1 VWGSIAT
8 PPEREDR
15 RTRQSVN
22 RLSVQSCQPVT
33 SSIADGLATLRDE
46 NRRLRALVDFGRQVT
61 AERDLRAQLRL
72 LCTELVRT
80 TGCSAAA
87 VILYDLEHGAIES
100 IETAGLATGVDA
112 EWQQAVRGAPSG
124 TELADLVPTDLHR
137 ASAVPLLVGED
148 ILGLVVTYDCQPGDA
163 CDEEVRYLTDM
174 ADAAAMAI
182 LNTRLYAQSRRELR
196 RRDALRKVVASISS
210 ELDLDSL
217 LGRVVGSA
225 VELLDADSGV
235 VSLIDREGLARIRAV
250 HNLPQSI
257 VGTVFRPGDG
267 ISGQVLATRAA
278 VVVGHSLDE
287 GPRPLL
293 EVYLGG
299 AKARLVAQGEPE
311 AGHVES
317 GVAVPIWWQGQLT
330 GVFGLLARDVSRVFN
345 AQDREVMELLASH
358 LAIAIENARLYGE
371 VRDRLAEVTGLQ
383 AASSAL
389 AEELV
394 PERALRVIAQQA
406 LSLSG
411 AATVSIELLRA
422 GARELEV
429 QVAVGEHA
437 LELGAMRVAVEGSL
451 AGAAVSTGRPQILR
465 APFGDVSER
474 TEDRTAAERTEA
486 RSLLVLPLRA
496 RSRTL
501 GTLSA
506 YTHHPNAFHTRQVEL
521 LATFANQAAISL
533 DNARLYGELQSRLEE
548 MVGLQRLGTLLL
560 EEHDFD
566 RVLRSICQQL
576 QRLTDAG
583 GVGLALLEEDPRFL
597 EMRTVVGPSA
607 DALRGTRIPTEG
619 SFAAEA
625 LRSNRSQRSDDA
637 QNDPRGYRKSLVL
650 GNTRTILSVPM
661 KTRLRTVG
669 VLSVYNKEGDGGFT
683 DRDAELAT
691 FFANQAA
698 AAIENA
704 RLYEQT
710 REYAVV
716 EERNRL
722 ARELH
727 DSVTQSLFSVTLLSE
742 AALNLLDRDDTAKA
756 RERLERAN
764 ELAQGA
770 LAEMRALIFQLRPM
784 TLQEEGLLS
793 AVKKHLSALRSRN
806 GQVVEL
812 QVRGSERRLPGPVE
826 DAAFGI
832 IQESLNNVVKHANAA
847 LARVEFDFDTDC
859 LRILTTDNG
868 VGFDP
873 AAPRPMRTLGM
884 SSMRERAEGI
894 GGRLVVESARGRGTS
909 VSADLPIRHAD

>member
-1 VWGSIAT
+1 MTTLTEDAT
-8 PPEREDR
+8 AAALRED
-15 RTRQSVN
+15 
-22 RLSVQSCQPVT
+22 
-33 SSIADGLATLRDE
+33 
-46 NRRLRALVDFGRQVT
+46 NRRLRALVDFGRQIN

-72 LCTELVRT
+72 LCAELRRT
-80 TGCSAAA
+80 TACVACA
-87 VILYDLEHGAIES
+87 VLLRAPEHGAIDV
-100 IETAGLATGVDA
+100 IETSGLPLAVDGAWQRAVRAATAGDDFDGLDPAGLERVCAI
-112 EWQQAVRGAPSG
+112 P
-124 TELADLVPTDLHR
+124 LV
-137 ASAVPLLVGED
+137 VGED
-148 ILGLVVTYDCQPGDA
+148 SLGLALTFATRVTAPSA
-163 CDEEVRYLTDM
+163 EELGSLTAI

-182 LNTRLYAQSRRELR
+182 LNARLYAQTHLELR

-217 LGRVVGSA
+217 LEGAVDSA
-225 VELLDADSGV
+225 VELLDGDTGV
-235 VSLIDREGLARIRAV
+235 ISLLDRTGVARIRAV
-250 HNLPQSI
+250 HQLPADA
-257 VGTVFRPGDG
+257 VGYAIAPGDG
-267 ISGQVLATRAA
+267 LSGQVVATRAA
-278 VVVGHSLDE
+278 VIVEHYARDL
-287 GPRPLL
+287 PRPLPQ
-293 EVYLGG
+293 
-299 AKARLVAQGEPE
+299 VA
-311 AGHVES
+311 HLES
-317 GVAVPIWWQGQLT
+317 GVGVPIWWQGQLV
-330 GVFGLLARDVSRVFN
+330 GVFAVMAGNPQRVFN
-345 AQDREVMELLASH
+345 VQDREVMELLANH
-358 LAIAIENARLYGE
+358 VAIAIENARLYGE

-389 AEELV
+389 AEELH
-394 PERALRVIAQQA
+394 PEGALRVLAQQA

-411 AATVSIELLRA
+411 ATTVSIELLSPA
-422 GARELEV
+422 GRELEV

-437 LELGAMRVAVEGSL
+437 VELAASRMPVAGSL
-451 AGAAVSTGRPQILR
+451 AGAAVATGRPQI
-465 APFGDVSER
+465 ER
-474 TEDRTAAERTEA
+474 TAGQ
-486 RSLLVLPLRA
+486 SLLILPLRA
-496 RSRTL
+496 RGRTL

-506 YTHHPNAFHTRQVEL
+506 YTLHPHAFHARQVDL

-607 DALRGTRIPTEG
+607 DVLRGARIPTEG

-625 LRSNRSQRSDDA
+625 LRTNRSQRSDDA
-637 QNDPRGYRKSLVL
+637 QNDPRGYKKSLIL

-661 KTRLRTVG
+661 KTRQRTVG
-669 VLSVYNKEGDGGFT
+669 VLSVYNKLGQGGFT
-683 DRDAELAT
+683 ERDAELAT

-704 RLYEQT
+704 RLYAQT
-710 REYAVV
+710 REYAVI

-742 AALNLLDRDDTAKA
+742 AALSLLDRDPAKA
-756 RERLERAN
+756 RERLERAG

-793 AVKKHLSALRSRN
+793 ALKKHLLALHSRH
-806 GQVVEL
+806 GRVVEL
-812 QVRGSERRLPGPVE
+812 QVTGSERRVPAEVE

-832 IQESLNNVVKHANAA
+832 VQEALNNIVKHANAQRAHVQLEFGPTA
-847 LARVEFDFDTDC
+847 LIV
-859 LRILTTDNG
+859 TTSDNG

-873 AAPRPMRTLGM
+873 AAPRDTRTLGM
-884 SSMRERAEGI
+884 SSMRERAEGV
-894 GGRLVVESARGRGTS
+894 GGRLTVVSAPGEGTR
-909 VSADLPIRHAD
+909 VRADLPIDDAG

>member
-1 VWGSIAT
+1 
-8 PPEREDR
+8 
-15 RTRQSVN
+15 
-22 RLSVQSCQPVT
+22 VT
-33 SSIADGLATLRDE
+33 SLIADGLATLRDE

-72 LCTELVRT
+72 LCSELLRT

-87 VILYDLEHGAIES
+87 VILYDPEHGAIDS
-100 IETAGLATGVDA
+100 IETAGLPVIVDA
-112 EWQQAVRGAPSG
+112 EWQQAVRTAPRG
-124 TELADLVPTDLHR
+124 TELADVVPARLHR
-137 ASAVPLLVGED
+137 VSAAPLLVGED
-148 ILGLVVTYDCQPGDA
+148 VLGLVLTYDGQPGDA
-163 CDEEVRYLTDM
+163 ADEEVRYLTAM

-182 LNTRLYAQSRRELR
+182 LNTRLYAQSHRELR

-235 VSLIDREGLARIRAV
+235 ISLIDREGAARIRAV
-250 HNLPQSI
+250 HNLPECV
-257 VGTVFRPGDG
+257 VGSVLRPGDG
-267 ISGQVLATRAA
+267 ISGQVLATHEA
-278 VVVGHSLDE
+278 VVVEHYLQDI
-287 GPRPLL
+287 PRPL
-293 EVYLGG
+293 
-299 AKARLVAQGEPE
+299 PE

-317 GVAVPIWWQGQLT
+317 GVAVPVWWQGQLT
-330 GVFGLLARDVSRVFN
+330 GVFGLLAKDASRVFN
-345 AQDREVMELLASH
+345 AQDREVMELLANH

-389 AEELV
+389 AEELL

-411 AATVSIELLRA
+411 AATVSIELLRP
-422 GARELEV
+422 GERDLEV

-437 LELGAMRVAVEGSL
+437 VELAAMRVAVEGSL
-451 AGAAVSTGRPQILR
+451 AGAAVSSGRPQILR
-465 APFGDVSER
+465 APFGDASAS
-474 TEDRTAAERTEA
+474 TAAERTEA

-496 RSRTL
+496 RGRTL

-548 MVGLQRLGTLLL
+548 MVGLQQLGTLLL

-566 RVLRSICQQL
+566 RVLQSICQQL
-576 QRLTDAG
+576 LRLTDAG
-583 GVGLALLEEDPRFL
+583 GVGLALLEDDPRFL

-607 DALRGTRIPTEG
+607 DVLRGSRIPTEG

-625 LRSNRSQRSDDA
+625 LRTNQSQRSDDA

-669 VLSVYNKEGDGGFT
+669 VLSVYNKEGADGFT

-727 DSVTQSLFSVTLLSE
+727 DSVTQTLFSVTLLSE
-742 AALNLLDRDDTAKA
+742 AALNLLDRDDPLKA

-806 GQVVEL
+806 GQIVEL
-812 QVRGSERRLPGPVE
+812 QVTGSERRLPAPIE

-832 IQESLNNVVKHANAA
+832 IQESLNNVVKHANSPHAQVR
-847 LARVEFDFDTDC
+847 LEFDEDC
-859 LRILTTDNG
+859 LRVTTIDSG

-873 AAPRPMRTLGM
+873 AAPRPVRTLGM
-884 SSMRERAEGI
+884 STMRERAEGI
-894 GGRLVVESARGRGTS
+894 GGRLVVEGAYGWGTS
-909 VSADLPIRHAD
+909 VSAELPIHHAD

>member
-1 VWGSIAT
+1 M
-8 PPEREDR
+8 
-15 RTRQSVN
+15 
-22 RLSVQSCQPVT
+22 T
-33 SSIADGLATLRDE
+33 SLIDGLATLRDE

-87 VILYDLEHGAIES
+87 VILYDLEHGAIDS
-100 IETAGLATGVDA
+100 IETAGLSVGVDA
-112 EWQQAVRGAPSG
+112 EWQQAIRGAPGG
-124 TELADLVPTDLHR
+124 TELADLVPAGLHR
-137 ASAVPLLVGED
+137 VSAVPLLVGED
-148 ILGLVVTYDCQPGDA
+148 ILGVVLTYDGQPGDG
-163 CDEEVRYLTDM
+163 CDEEVRYLTGM

-182 LNTRLYAQSRRELR
+182 LNTRLYAQGRRELR

-225 VELLDADSGV
+225 VELLDADSGI

-250 HNLPQSI
+250 HNLPESV
-257 VGTVFRPGDG
+257 VGRVLSPGDG

-278 VVVGHSLDE
+278 VVVEHYLDE
-287 GPRPLL
+287 IPRPL
-293 EVYLGG
+293 
-299 AKARLVAQGEPE
+299 PE

-317 GVAVPIWWQGQLT
+317 GVAVPVWWQGQLT
-330 GVFGLLARDVSRVFN
+330 GVFGLLARDASRVFN
-345 AQDREVMELLASH
+345 AQDREVMELLANH

-389 AEELV
+389 AEELL

-411 AATVSIELLRA
+411 AATVSIELLRT
-422 GARELEV
+422 GGRELEV
-429 QVAVGEHA
+429 QVAVGDHA
-437 LELGAMRVAVEGSL
+437 LELTAMRVAVEGSL

-465 APFGDVSER
+465 APFADVSAR
-474 TEDRTAAERTEA
+474 TEARTAAERTEA

-496 RSRTL
+496 RGRTL

-669 VLSVYNKEGDGGFT
+669 VLSVYNKEGEGGFT

-742 AALNLLDRDDTAKA
+742 AALNLLDRNDAAKA

-812 QVRGSERRLPGPVE
+812 QVTGSERRLPAPVE

-832 IQESLNNVVKHANAA
+832 IQESLNNVVKHASAA
-847 LARVEFDFDTDC
+847 LAHVKLGFDTDC
-859 LRILTTDNG
+859 LRISTTDNG

-884 SSMRERAEGI
+884 SSMLERAEGI
-894 GGRLVVESARGRGTS
+894 GGRLVVESAPGRGTS
-909 VSADLPIRHAD
+909 VMADLPIRHAD

>member
-1 VWGSIAT
+1 M
-8 PPEREDR
+8 
-15 RTRQSVN
+15 
-22 RLSVQSCQPVT
+22 T
-33 SSIADGLATLRDE
+33 SLIADGLATLRDE

-72 LCTELVRT
+72 LCTELLRT

-87 VILYDLEHGAIES
+87 VILYDSEHGGIDS
-100 IETAGLATGVDA
+100 IETAGFPLVVDA
-112 EWQQAVRGAPSG
+112 DWQQAVRSAPRG
-124 TELADLVPTDLHR
+124 TELADVVPAGLYR
-137 ASAVPLLVGED
+137 VSAVPLVVGED
-148 ILGLVVTYDCQPGDA
+148 LLGVVLTYDCQPGDA
-163 CDEEVRYLTDM
+163 ADQEVRYLTAM

-182 LNTRLYAQSRRELR
+182 LNTRLYAQSHRELR

-235 VSLIDREGLARIRAV
+235 ISLIDREGAARIRAV
-250 HNLPQSI
+250 HNLPERI
-257 VGTVFRPGDG
+257 VGSVLRPGDG
-267 ISGQVLATRAA
+267 ISGQVLATREA
-278 VVVGHSLDE
+278 VVVEHYLE
-287 GPRPLL
+287 ELPRPL
-293 EVYLGG
+293 
-299 AKARLVAQGEPE
+299 PE

-317 GVAVPIWWQGQLT
+317 GVAVPVWWQGQLT
-330 GVFGLLARDVSRVFN
+330 GVFGLLARDASRVFN
-345 AQDREVMELLASH
+345 AQDREVMELLANH

-389 AEELV
+389 AEELL

-411 AATVSIELLRA
+411 AATVSIELLRT
-422 GARELEV
+422 GGRELEV

-437 LELGAMRVAVEGSL
+437 VELAAMRVAVEGSL

-465 APFGDVSER
+465 APFGDASEPGR
-474 TEDRTAAERTEA
+474 AAAERTEA

-496 RSRTL
+496 RGRTL

-506 YTHHPNAFHTRQVEL
+506 YTRHPDAFHTRQVEL

-566 RVLRSICQQL
+566 RVLQSICQQL

-607 DALRGTRIPTEG
+607 DVLRGSRIPTDG

-625 LRSNRSQRSDDA
+625 LRTNRSQRSDDA

-669 VLSVYNKEGDGGFT
+669 VLSVYNKEGEGGFT

-742 AALNLLDRDDTAKA
+742 AALNLLDRDDPVKA

-812 QVRGSERRLPGPVE
+812 QVTGSERRLPAPIE

-832 IQESLNNVVKHANAA
+832 IQESLNNVVKHANAPRA
-847 LARVEFDFDTDC
+847 GESC
-859 LRILTTDNG
+859 LRRGL
-868 VGFDP
+868 P
-873 AAPRPMRTLGM
+873 ASNDHR
-884 SSMRERAEGI
+884 
-894 GGRLVVESARGRGTS
+894 
-909 VSADLPIRHAD
+909 

>member
-1 VWGSIAT
+1 
-8 PPEREDR
+8 
-15 RTRQSVN
+15 
-22 RLSVQSCQPVT
+22 
-33 SSIADGLATLRDE
+33 
-46 NRRLRALVDFGRQVT
+46 
-61 AERDLRAQLRL
+61 
-72 LCTELVRT
+72 
-80 TGCSAAA
+80 
-87 VILYDLEHGAIES
+87 
-100 IETAGLATGVDA
+100 
-112 EWQQAVRGAPSG
+112 
-124 TELADLVPTDLHR
+124 
-137 ASAVPLLVGED
+137 
-148 ILGLVVTYDCQPGDA
+148 
-163 CDEEVRYLTDM
+163 
-174 ADAAAMAI
+174 
-182 LNTRLYAQSRRELR
+182 
-196 RRDALRKVVASISS
+196 
-210 ELDLDSL
+210 
-217 LGRVVGSA
+217 
-225 VELLDADSGV
+225 
-235 VSLIDREGLARIRAV
+235 V
-250 HNLPQSI
+250 HNLSESS
-257 VGTVFRPGDG
+257 VGGVLHPGEG
-267 ISGQVLATRAA
+267 ISGQVLALREA
-278 VVVGHSLDE
+278 VVVEHYLE
-287 GPRPLL
+287 EVPRPL
-293 EVYLGG
+293 
-299 AKARLVAQGEPE
+299 PE

-317 GVAVPIWWQGQLT
+317 GVAVPVWWQGQLT
-330 GVFGLLARDVSRVFN
+330 GVFSLLARDASRVFN
-345 AQDREVMELLASH
+345 SQDREVMELLANH

-389 AEELV
+389 AEELL

-411 AATVSIELLRA
+411 AATVSIELLRT
-422 GARELEV
+422 GGYELEV

-437 LELGAMRVAVEGSL
+437 LELAAMRVAVEGSL

-465 APFGDVSER
+465 APFDDASEG
-474 TEDRTAAERTEA
+474 TEARTAAERTAA

-496 RSRTL
+496 RGRTL

-566 RVLRSICQQL
+566 RVLQSICQQL

-607 DALRGTRIPTEG
+607 DVLRGTRIPTEG

-637 QNDPRGYRKSLVL
+637 QNDPRGYRHSLVL

-669 VLSVYNKEGDGGFT
+669 VLSVYNKEGEGGFT

-727 DSVTQSLFSVTLLSE
+727 DSVTQNLFSVTLLSE
-742 AALNLLDRDDTAKA
+742 AALNLLDRDDPLKA

-812 QVRGSERRLPGPVE
+812 QVTGSERRLPAPIE

-832 IQESLNNVVKHANAA
+832 LQESLNNVVKHANAPRA
-847 LARVEFDFDTDC
+847 QVNLIFDVDC
-859 LRILTTDNG
+859 LRVSTTDNG

-884 SSMRERAEGI
+884 SSMRERAEGVN
-894 GGRLVVESARGRGTS
+894 GRLMVESAPGRGTS